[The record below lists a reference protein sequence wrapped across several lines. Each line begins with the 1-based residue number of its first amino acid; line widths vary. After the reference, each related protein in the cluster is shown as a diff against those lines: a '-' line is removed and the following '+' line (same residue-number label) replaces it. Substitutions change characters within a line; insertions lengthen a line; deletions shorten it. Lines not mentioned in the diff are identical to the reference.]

1 MQTRYSPT
9 DYLYACARIRSL
21 EASLVGKEQIRT
33 LLTSATAN
41 DVIAALQE
49 AAGISLSAAEG
60 APDTEAALLSILKQ
74 GVKTVAASVPD
85 PTITHLVL
93 FPYDCHN
100 IKAYLKCSYRGLD
113 PNPLFIDAGSVPTDT
128 LAEALDGGDTSV
140 LPQHMAGAITAAK
153 EAYAK
158 TADPREIDFLLD
170 CALYADLAE
179 AADGLP
185 FAEALVS
192 ARTDL
197 TNCIICLRVLRG
209 TSPDMAQP
217 LFHKSMLPAGT
228 LSEAFFATAF
238 EEGEAAFLAAL
249 AKKTPYGAVI
259 GEAGKHT
266 LAEIE
271 KRADDYITARLQEVK
286 HLPFGAEI
294 PLCYLYALEG
304 VVKNLRILLSGKEAG
319 LDSDTLKARVRESYV

>member
-21 EASLVGKEQIRT
+21 EASLVGKEQFRT

-49 AAGISLSAAEG
+49 AAGISLTATGGEV
-60 APDTEAALLSILKQ
+60 DTEAALLSILKQ
-74 GVKTVAASVPD
+74 GVATVAASVPD
-85 PTITHLVL
+85 PAITHLVE

-113 PNPLFIDAGSVPTDT
+113 PTALFIDAGSVPTK
-128 LAEALDGGDTSV
+128 ALIAALESGDTAA
-140 LPQHMAGAITAAK
+140 LPQHMAATIPTAQ

-179 AADGLP
+179 AASGLP
-185 FAEALVS
+185 FAETLVG
-192 ARTDL
+192 ARADL

-209 TSPDMAQP
+209 QNPDTAQP
-217 LFHKSMLPAGT
+217 LFHKSMLPAGSLNADFFT
-228 LSEAFFATAF
+228 VAFA
-238 EEGEAAFLAAL
+238 EGEAAFLAAL
-249 AKKTPYGAVI
+249 AKKTPYGAVV
-259 GEAGKHT
+259 ADADKCT

-271 KRADDYITARLQEVK
+271 KRADDHITALLQGVK
-286 HLPFGAEI
+286 YLPFGAEI
-294 PLCYLYALEG
+294 PLSYLYALEG
-304 VVKNLRILLSGKEAG
+304 AVKNLRILLSGKRAG